1 MKIRY
6 PAIIGVVSIVVTGC
20 MPAHRKPAEAD
31 VEVPV
36 DALALEV
43 ENRNWSDV
51 VIYVLHDGSRTR
63 FAQVTAAKSATLPI
77 PLRLVSST
85 GTIQLL
91 VHRIGGHDDAMV
103 AIGGPNF
110 AAARDDYLS
119 PIVSVRTGYT
129 VALTLEDNLQR
140 STVGIW

>member
-1 MKIRY
+1 MNIRGL
-6 PAIIGVVSIVVTGC
+6 ALLGALSVIATDCTV
-20 MPAHRKPAEAD
+20 AHHTPPEAD
-31 VEVPV
+31 VPADV
-36 DALALEV
+36 LALEV

-77 PLRLVSST
+77 PMRLVSSN

-91 VHRIGGHDDAMV
+91 VHRIGGHDDSTGPV
-103 AIGGPNF
+103 GGP
-110 AAARDDYLS
+110 AYATARDDYLS
-119 PIVSVRTGYT
+119 PVVSVRTGYT
-129 VALTLEDNLQR
+129 VALTLEDNLGR

>member
-1 MKIRY
+1 MDSRRLAILGAVSFIATACTSSHAKPPDVDV
-6 PAIIGVVSIVVTGC
+6 PA
-20 MPAHRKPAEAD
+20 D
-31 VEVPV
+31 Q
-36 DALALEV
+36 LALEV

-63 FAQVTAAKSATLPI
+63 FAQVTATKSATLPI
-77 PLRLVSST
+77 PIRLVSSA

-91 VHRIGGHDDAMV
+91 VHRIGGHDDAM
-103 AIGGPNF
+103 APLGGP
-110 AAARDDYLS
+110 AYATQRDDYLS

>member
-1 MKIRY
+1 MNTRRL
-6 PAIIGVVSIVVTGC
+6 ALLGVVPFIATVCTS
-20 MPAHRKPAEAD
+20 AHKAPPSEDVPAD
-31 VEVPV
+31 V
-36 DALALEV
+36 LALEV

-77 PLRLVSST
+77 PTRLVSSS

-91 VHRIGGHDDAMV
+91 VHRIGGHDDAMP
-103 AIGGPNF
+103 ALGGPAF

-119 PIVSVRTGYT
+119 PVVSVRTGYT

-140 STVGIW
+140 SPIGIW